1 MKLIDIDEK
10 STLDHTDLVRRIRYK
25 RIFMLYW
32 ALTIVSGVVIYGY
45 SRLSGVAIGEL
56 PWGRVLGVHS
66 VVRQSFD
73 PSIVGAFIAASLFV
87 SLALAI
93 TSSFYIPGGS
103 EKVFLDLRSKVIF
116 VTLGTLMFVATFIPI
131 GVEHVISAKSGN
143 SSSMLLYLGS
153 SSMAGVVTIINLFFG
168 FAQLGFF
175 LCLRAAVTTS
185 VEHKW

>member
-1 MKLIDIDEK
+1 MI
-10 STLDHTDLVRRIRYK
+10 
-25 RIFMLYW
+25 YW
-32 ALTIVSGVVIYGY
+32 VLTIVSGIAIYGY
-45 SRLSGVAIGEL
+45 SKSSGALIGEF
-56 PWGRVLGVHS
+56 PWGGILGVHS
-66 VVRQSFD
+66 VVRQSFN
-73 PSIVGAFIAASLFV
+73 PSIVGAFIATSLFV
-87 SLALAI
+87 SLVLAVAG
-93 TSSFYIPGGS
+93 SFYIPSGS

-116 VTLGTLMFVATFIPI
+116 VTLGMLMFVATLIPI